1 MARRTINNGGIS
13 DIFAVVDEHGPD
25 LDEQE
30 EGEVCEFLERE
41 DEGEDVV
48 GD

>member
-1 MARRTINNGGIS
+1 MASRTIDNRGIS
-13 DIFAVVDEHGPD
+13 DVFAVVDEHGPD

-30 EGEVCEFLERE
+30 EGQVCEFLQRE
-41 DEGEDVV
+41 DEGENVV